1 MAVRQPAMLF
11 RRMKDFLA
19 SMPAAYERAFTRDEV
34 TMHARIVARRGAALA
49 HAELCQGP
57 SRSLV
62 CVVADDRPGLLALL
76 TDALLVQAVGIRS
89 AQVYC
94 RARPDGATEAVDFL
108 ELQAGHA
115 GGGFEASELE
125 AFVHTLRELI
135 AEDIQA
141 SARPSAAP
149 VARVPAARAYFELE
163 ALRRN
168 QYLLLVEAPDS
179 QGLLHGITSALH
191 AQGVRI
197 LSCQIGT
204 EAGTARDRFELAA
217 VSGERLTAVELCDL
231 QLAVL
236 DSLPRPRE
244 LP

>member
-1 MAVRQPAMLF
+1 MGVQAPAMLLS
-11 RRMKDFLA
+11 RMKEFLA
-19 SMPAAYERAFTRDEV
+19 SMPAAYARAFTRDEV
-34 TMHARIVARRGAALA
+34 VAHARIVARRGAALA

-57 SRSLV
+57 GRSLV

-94 RARPDGATEAVDFL
+94 RARADGSAEAVDFL
-108 ELQAGHA
+108 ELQVGHA
-115 GGGFEASELE
+115 GAGFEASELE
-125 AFVHTLRELI
+125 AFKHALSELI

-141 SARPSAAP
+141 SVRASAAP
-149 VARVPAARAYFELE
+149 VVRVPPARAYFELE

-168 QYLLLVEAPDS
+168 QYVLLVEAPDS

-204 EAGTARDRFELAA
+204 EAGTARDRFELATI
-217 VSGERLTAVELCDL
+217 SGERLTAVELCDL

-236 DSLPRPRE
+236 DSLPSPAGRE
-244 LP
+244 